1 MRISDWSSD
10 VCSSDLQFGNGF
22 NAASR
27 CAHGDQLAI
36 PFEMHVGRGICH
48 TRLNAL
54 GPHLAAG
61 RCNDELTKLIDDLVE
76 LGRRCLLRLGE
87 TVDFDQFQGLERSEE
102 RRVGKRWVSKGRTWG
117 CSEYKKK

>member
-1 MRISDWSSD
+1 MLFRTD
-10 VCSSDLQFGNGF
+10 QFAF
-22 NAASR
+22 
-27 CAHGDQLAI
+27 
-36 PFEMHVGRGICH
+36 PFEMHGGRGICH

-87 TVDFDQFQGLERSEE
+87 TVDCAQFQVLEGRLRAFLRPRRKHHPRSDE
-102 RRVGKRWVSKGRTWG
+102 RRVGKDGVRTLRTLW
-117 CSEYKKK
+117 STYTETKKKN